1 MTRPTNIDTA
11 VSKNK
16 SPIQNRAGT
25 QNIFD
30 KMRSFFA
37 DVKKK
42 DAEQGTDGKF
52 YGYVLYS
59 NKLTVDQFKELFK
72 NNKEFMTDVIVDG
85 SDGTDTKPSGE
96 VVEMYVY
103 VPQVSDF
110 LPEPD
115 ISLLNKFI
123 SLRKDEKVLELLKTQ
138 RAEYAA
144 LEGLNSE
151 GPATAQ
157 SSAPSGPL
165 PASSPIST
173 EARRVKKNSEAQRI
187 FEKLRESLNI
197 ITMYPKVY
205 KYTEKSEY
213 YAPGTA
219 CEVEFPNDVQKS
231 MLTMGYGIYKKQLSG
246 KIVFENEDAGALDRF
261 VDRSFS

>member
-1 MTRPTNIDTA
+1 M
-11 VSKNK
+11 
-16 SPIQNRAGT
+16 RA
-25 QNIFD
+25 
-30 KMRSFFA
+30 FFA

-85 SDGTDTKPSGE
+85 ARGIDTKPSGE

-115 ISLLNKFI
+115 LGLLNEFI
-123 SLRKDEKVLELLKTQ
+123 SLKKDEKVLELLKTQ
-138 RAEYAA
+138 RAEFAA
-144 LEGLNSE
+144 LGNFISPQQESEVPADTLNPLVTPL
-151 GPATAQ
+151 GPT
-157 SSAPSGPL
+157 
-165 PASSPIST
+165 SP
-173 EARRVKKNSEAQRI
+173 EARRIKKNSEAQRI
-187 FEKLRESLNI
+187 YKKLRESLNI
-197 ITMYPKVY
+197 ITMYPRVY
-205 KYTEKSEY
+205 RYTEKSEY
-213 YAPGTA
+213 YATGTA

-231 MLTMGYGIYKKQLSG
+231 MLTMGYGIYKKQLTG
-246 KIVFENEDAGALDRF
+246 KILLEGADTGVLEKF
-261 VDRSFS
+261 VEASQTTQ